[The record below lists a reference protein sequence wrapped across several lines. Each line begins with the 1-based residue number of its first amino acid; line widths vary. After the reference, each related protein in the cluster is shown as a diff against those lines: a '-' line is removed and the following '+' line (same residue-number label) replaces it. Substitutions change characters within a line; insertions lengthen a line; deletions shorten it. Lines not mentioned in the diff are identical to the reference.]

1 MMRVRSLPEFA
12 TSFQTDR
19 HEEKKVMIVTVDE
32 GLDENPRSE
41 KTKNYSIK
49 CFVSNGFNVF
59 FLATNAPG
67 HSALNRVDR
76 RMVELSKELSDTIL
90 KHDKVE
96 SHLDA
101 KGVMVDK
108 DLELKNFD
116 YTRRTLAEIWSGFVI
131 DGNLVV

>member
-90 KHDKVE
+90 KHDKVG

-116 YTRRTLAEIWSGFVI
+116 YTRQALAEIWSGFVI

>member
-1 MMRVRSLPEFA
+1 M
-12 TSFQTDR
+12 
-19 HEEKKVMIVTVDE
+19 
-32 GLDENPRSE
+32 
-41 KTKNYSIK
+41 
-49 CFVSNGFNVF
+49 
-59 FLATNAPG
+59 ATNAPG
-67 HSALNRVDR
+67 HSALNGVDR